1 MENKNWNLEKVWSGI
16 GWGILFIL
24 VGLLIFADNKGWMP
38 GGAGWLYFAIGLGG
52 IFIIGFL
59 VRSLG
64 NSGHRWDGFGGLVFG
79 IALVYIGMAFLYGF
93 GDWWPLVLI
102 PVGIGFL
109 VRGIWHHNSQSY
121 VR

>member
-24 VGLLIFADNKGWMP
+24 VGLLIFADNQGWMSE
-38 GGAGWLYFAIGLGG
+38 GSGWLYFAIGLGG

-59 VRSLG
+59 VRYFANPSR
-64 NSGHRWDGFGGLVFG
+64 RWGGFGGLVAG
-79 IALVYIGMAFLYGF
+79 IALVYTGIVFLYGF
-93 GDWWPLVLI
+93 GNWWPLVLI

-109 VRGIWHHNSQSY
+109 VKGIWHHNSKSY
-121 VR
+121 IQ

>member
-1 MENKNWNLEKVWSGI
+1 MENKNWGLEKVWSGI

-38 GGAGWLYFAIGLGG
+38 GGVGWLYFAIGLGG

-59 VRSLG
+59 VRCFGTPS
-64 NSGHRWDGFGGLVFG
+64 HRWGGFGGLMVG
-79 IALVYIGMAFLYGF
+79 IALVYIGMAFLNGF

-109 VRGIWHHNSQSY
+109 VKGIWHRNSQSY
-121 VR
+121 VH